1 MILIQ
6 ITVYFK
12 STVSNKI
19 LEFVKIFAI
28 KSYTN
33 NKKLLPLI
41 KKVVIKVIYCYLLTF
56 TTNKLCLFISYI
68 YLAAMPL

>member
-1 MILIQ
+1 MILRQ
-6 ITVYFK
+6 IIFYFK

-19 LEFVKIFAI
+19 LEFVKIYAI

-33 NKKLLPLI
+33 NKKLLLLI
-41 KKVVIKVIYCYLLTF
+41 KKFVIEVIYSYLLTF

-68 YLAAMPL
+68 YLATMPV

>member
-6 ITVYFK
+6 ITFYFK

-19 LEFVKIFAI
+19 LEFVKIYAI

-33 NKKLLPLI
+33 N
-41 KKVVIKVIYCYLLTF
+41 
-56 TTNKLCLFISYI
+56 NKII
-68 YLAAMPL
+68 AID